1 MLSSSWR
8 QNMEAK
14 AHLRKVLEYY
24 DIPLWVSQTPSLG
37 VYARGREILTWV
49 KKYQPKE
56 WVCIDDWALMC
67 ECPREL
73 AGHFNQTNPKCGL
86 TQKDVNKISKL
97 FSVQRKRREEGEGA
111 ELSPDEYA

>member
-1 MLSSSWR
+1 
-8 QNMEAK
+8 MEAK

-24 DIPLWVSQTPSLG
+24 DIPVWVSQTSSIG

-56 WVCIDDWALMC
+56 WCCIDDWALMC

-73 AGHFNQTNPKCGL
+73 
-86 TQKDVNKISKL
+86 
-97 FSVQRKRREEGEGA
+97 
-111 ELSPDEYA
+111 